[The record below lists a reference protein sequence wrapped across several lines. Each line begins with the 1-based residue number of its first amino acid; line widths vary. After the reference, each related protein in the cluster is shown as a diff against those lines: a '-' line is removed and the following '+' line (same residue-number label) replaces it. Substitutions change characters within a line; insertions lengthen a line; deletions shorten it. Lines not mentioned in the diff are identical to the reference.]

1 MEPSMGITQ
10 QAVAA
15 SWSRWDRV
23 GLWLMLVGASVI
35 ALLSL
40 VVGII
45 GAAGEVV
52 SGTRHMTL
60 ITEQPLPAAAST
72 GSATLVD
79 GYFDTA
85 RLGVADLSAG
95 TAGLLTAGSVLG
107 VLVQTSVALCFAYLA
122 WRLLR
127 AKPFMASLTAT
138 FVAAGAALAV
148 GGLVGQFLT
157 GFGQWNAALELG
169 GDGSAD
175 DPFWPLVMSL
185 DAAPIGLG
193 FALLIVAS
201 AFQYG
206 ERLARETDG
215 LV

>member
-1 MEPSMGITQ
+1 MTTTQ
-10 QAVAA
+10 HAVPAP
-15 SWSRWDRV
+15 WTRWDRA
-23 GLWLMLVGASVI
+23 GLWVMLVGAGVI
-35 ALLSL
+35 ALVAL
-40 VVGII
+40 VSGII
-45 GAAGEVV
+45 GVAAELT

-60 ITEQPLPAAAST
+60 ITEQRLPAAAST
-72 GSATLVD
+72 GSATIVD
-79 GYFDTA
+79 GHYDSA
-85 RLGVADLSAG
+85 WLVLADLTDV

-107 VLVQTSVALCFAYLA
+107 VVVQASVALCFAYLA

-138 FVAAGAALAV
+138 FVAAGAVLAV
-148 GGLVGQFLT
+148 GGLVSQFLT

-169 GDGSAD
+169 SDGATD
-175 DPFWPLVMSL
+175 DGFWPLVMSL